1 MMNVF
6 NGYKKI
12 VSFSSK
18 GMYSE
23 AFKKLMDA
31 SNNVIAAPK
40 RGEEKKKRTLPA
52 VGYCGFICG
61 SVRKFV
67 CESGYKITLKV
78 CALFPMSA
86 FMR

>member
-12 VSFSSK
+12 VPFSSK

-40 RGEEKKKRTLPA
+40 RGKRKRNVHFRP
-52 VGYCGFICG
+52 
-61 SVRKFV
+61 
-67 CESGYKITLKV
+67 
-78 CALFPMSA
+78 
-86 FMR
+86 

>member
-1 MMNVF
+1 MTNVF

-12 VSFSSK
+12 VPFSSK

-40 RGEEKKKRTLPA
+40 RGKRKRNVHFRLLDNVVLSAEVYVNLFVKA
-52 VGYCGFICG
+52 VI
-61 SVRKFV
+61 R
-67 CESGYKITLKV
+67 L
-78 CALFPMSA
+78 L
-86 FMR
+86 

>member
-18 GMYSE
+18 GMYSA

-40 RGEEKKKRTLPA
+40 RGKRKRNVPFRPLDNMVLSAEVYVNLFVKA
-52 VGYCGFICG
+52 VI
-61 SVRKFV
+61 R
-67 CESGYKITLKV
+67 L
-78 CALFPMSA
+78 L
-86 FMR
+86 

>member
-40 RGEEKKKRTLPA
+40 RGEEKRNVHFRLLDNVVLSAEVYVNLFVKA
-52 VGYCGFICG
+52 VI
-61 SVRKFV
+61 R
-67 CESGYKITLKV
+67 L
-78 CALFPMSA
+78 L
-86 FMR
+86 

>member
-18 GMYSE
+18 GMYSA

-31 SNNVIAAPK
+31 SNNVIDAPTRGK
-40 RGEEKKKRTLPA
+40 RKRNVHFRPLDNMVLSAEVYVNLFVKA
-52 VGYCGFICG
+52 VI
-61 SVRKFV
+61 R
-67 CESGYKITLKV
+67 L
-78 CALFPMSA
+78 L
-86 FMR
+86 

>member
-18 GMYSE
+18 GMYSA

-40 RGEEKKKRTLPA
+40 RGKRKGNVHFRPLDNMVLSAEVYVNLFVKA
-52 VGYCGFICG
+52 VI
-61 SVRKFV
+61 R
-67 CESGYKITLKV
+67 L
-78 CALFPMSA
+78 L
-86 FMR
+86 

>member
-52 VGYCGFICG
+52 V
-61 SVRKFV
+61 VRKFV

>member
-40 RGEEKKKRTLPA
+40 RGKEKKKRTLPA
-52 VGYCGFICG
+52 VG
-61 SVRKFV
+61 
-67 CESGYKITLKV
+67 
-78 CALFPMSA
+78 
-86 FMR
+86 

>member
-40 RGEEKKKRTLPA
+40 RGKRKRNVHFRLLDNVVLSAEVYVNLVVKA
-52 VGYCGFICG
+52 VI
-61 SVRKFV
+61 R
-67 CESGYKITLKV
+67 L
-78 CALFPMSA
+78 L
-86 FMR
+86 

>member
-40 RGEEKKKRTLPA
+40 RGKRKRNVHFHPLDNMVLSAEVYVNLFVKA
-52 VGYCGFICG
+52 VI
-61 SVRKFV
+61 R
-67 CESGYKITLKV
+67 L
-78 CALFPMSA
+78 L
-86 FMR
+86 

>member
-31 SNNVIAAPK
+31 SNNVIA
-40 RGEEKKKRTLPA
+40 T
-52 VGYCGFICG
+52 
-61 SVRKFV
+61 
-67 CESGYKITLKV
+67 
-78 CALFPMSA
+78 
-86 FMR
+86 

>member
-18 GMYSE
+18 GMYSA

-40 RGEEKKKRTLPA
+40 RGKRKRNVHFRPLDNMVLSAEVYVYLFVKA
-52 VGYCGFICG
+52 VI
-61 SVRKFV
+61 R
-67 CESGYKITLKV
+67 L
-78 CALFPMSA
+78 L
-86 FMR
+86 

>member
-31 SNNVIAAPK
+31 PNNVIAAPK
-40 RGEEKKKRTLPA
+40 RGKRKRNVHFRPLDNMVLSAEVYVNLFVKA
-52 VGYCGFICG
+52 VI
-61 SVRKFV
+61 R
-67 CESGYKITLKV
+67 L
-78 CALFPMSA
+78 L
-86 FMR
+86 

>member
-40 RGEEKKKRTLPA
+40 RGGREKETYTSGCWIMWFYL
-52 VGYCGFICG
+52 
-61 SVRKFV
+61 RK
-67 CESGYKITLKV
+67 CT
-78 CALFPMSA
+78 
-86 FMR
+86 

>member
-18 GMYSE
+18 GMYSA

-40 RGEEKKKRTLPA
+40 RGKRKETYTSAHWIIWFYL
-52 VGYCGFICG
+52 
-61 SVRKFV
+61 RK
-67 CESGYKITLKV
+67 CT
-78 CALFPMSA
+78 
-86 FMR
+86 

>member
-31 SNNVIAAPK
+31 SNNVIAALK

-52 VGYCGFICG
+52 VG
-61 SVRKFV
+61 
-67 CESGYKITLKV
+67 
-78 CALFPMSA
+78 
-86 FMR
+86 

>member
-18 GMYSE
+18 GMYSA

-31 SNNVIAAPK
+31 SNNVIAAPTRGK
-40 RGEEKKKRTLPA
+40 RKRNVHFRLLDNVVLSAEVYVNLFVKA
-52 VGYCGFICG
+52 VI
-61 SVRKFV
+61 R
-67 CESGYKITLKV
+67 L
-78 CALFPMSA
+78 L
-86 FMR
+86 

>member
-18 GMYSE
+18 GMYSA

-31 SNNVIAAPK
+31 SNNIIAAPK
-40 RGEEKKKRTLPA
+40 RGKRKRNVHFRPLDNMVLSAEVYVNLFVKA
-52 VGYCGFICG
+52 VI
-61 SVRKFV
+61 RQ
-67 CESGYKITLKV
+67 L
-78 CALFPMSA
+78 
-86 FMR
+86 

>member
-18 GMYSE
+18 GMYSA

-31 SNNVIAAPK
+31 SNNVIAAPN
-40 RGEEKKKRTLPA
+40 GEEKKKRTLPA
-52 VGYCGFICG
+52 VG
-61 SVRKFV
+61 
-67 CESGYKITLKV
+67 
-78 CALFPMSA
+78 
-86 FMR
+86 

>member
-12 VSFSSK
+12 VSFSST
-18 GMYSE
+18 GMYSA

-40 RGEEKKKRTLPA
+40 RGKRKRNVHFRPLDNMVLSAEVYVNLFVKA
-52 VGYCGFICG
+52 VI
-61 SVRKFV
+61 R
-67 CESGYKITLKV
+67 L
-78 CALFPMSA
+78 L
-86 FMR
+86 

>member
-1 MMNVF
+1 MTNVF

-18 GMYSE
+18 GMYSA

-40 RGEEKKKRTLPA
+40 RGKRKRNVHFRPLDNMVLSA
-52 VGYCGFICG
+52 EVYVIQ
-61 SVRKFV
+61 FV
-67 CESGYKITLKV
+67 EVVIRQL
-78 CALFPMSA
+78 
-86 FMR
+86 

>member
-6 NGYKKI
+6 NGYIKI

-18 GMYSE
+18 GMYSA

-40 RGEEKKKRTLPA
+40 RGKRKRNVHFRPLDNMVLSAEVYVNLFVKA
-52 VGYCGFICG
+52 VI
-61 SVRKFV
+61 R
-67 CESGYKITLKV
+67 L
-78 CALFPMSA
+78 L
-86 FMR
+86 

>member
-40 RGEEKKKRTLPA
+40 RGEEKKNRTLPA
-52 VGYCGFICG
+52 VG
-61 SVRKFV
+61 
-67 CESGYKITLKV
+67 
-78 CALFPMSA
+78 
-86 FMR
+86 

>member
-18 GMYSE
+18 GMYSA
-23 AFKKLMDA
+23 AFQKLMDT

-40 RGEEKKKRTLPA
+40 RRKRKRNVHFRLLDNVVLSAEVYVNLFVKA
-52 VGYCGFICG
+52 VI
-61 SVRKFV
+61 R
-67 CESGYKITLKV
+67 L
-78 CALFPMSA
+78 L
-86 FMR
+86 

>member
-40 RGEEKKKRTLPA
+40 RGKRKRNVHFRPLDNMVLSA
-52 VGYCGFICG
+52 EVYVIQ
-61 SVRKFV
+61 FV
-67 CESGYKITLKV
+67 EVVIRQL
-78 CALFPMSA
+78 
-86 FMR
+86 

>member
-40 RGEEKKKRTLPA
+40 RGKRKRNVHFRPLDNMVLSAEVYVNLFVKA
-52 VGYCGFICG
+52 VI
-61 SVRKFV
+61 R
-67 CESGYKITLKV
+67 L
-78 CALFPMSA
+78 L
-86 FMR
+86 